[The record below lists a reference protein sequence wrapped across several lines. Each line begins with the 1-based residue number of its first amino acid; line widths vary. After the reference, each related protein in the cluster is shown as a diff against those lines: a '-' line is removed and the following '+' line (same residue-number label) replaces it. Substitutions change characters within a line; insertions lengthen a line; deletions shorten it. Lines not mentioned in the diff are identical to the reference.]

1 MRPADLLRLALD
13 NLTRNRTRSL
23 LTLIGI
29 MVGVAALQ
37 ALLAYGAGLQQNA
50 RQEFEALEL
59 YNTLRVTPSPTI
71 FGRMGL
77 MPPDPTPD
85 TTDAN
90 RPKITLTDS
99 LLREIEQIDG
109 VLAAYPEV
117 VFPAKL
123 KANGR
128 SAPVQAEAVPTVFG
142 QLAAYQPTEGAFFSA
157 ATDTSILIAP
167 SMAQRLGVEDASDL
181 IGQTIT
187 LETVSLHVQRMM
199 QLGPAIAAGMT
210 TLPLIHHQNRVR
222 VAGLLPEAD
231 QPVSGFVR
239 VVLPLDYARQLRKIT
254 FFSALDLMLRDGS
267 ADGYAAAR
275 VQLADTDAY
284 DRVRREVEQTGAFVT
299 SFREQFGQ
307 LERLFLIMDLAFG
320 IIGFIALLVATLGIA
335 NTMMMNVM
343 ERRREI
349 GVMKA
354 VGGDERDLQRLFIAE
369 SVTLGLLGGVL
380 GLVLARGITS
390 LIQFGVD
397 VYVQR
402 LGLPQFD
409 LFQAPVWLSLAIV
422 GVAVLVSLL
431 AGLAPA
437 RRAARVEPIEAL
449 RAA

>member
-1 MRPADLLRLALD
+1 
-13 NLTRNRTRSL
+13 
-23 LTLIGI
+23 
-29 MVGVAALQ
+29 
-37 ALLAYGAGLQQNA
+37 
-50 RQEFEALEL
+50 
-59 YNTLRVTPSPTI
+59 
-71 FGRMGL
+71 
-77 MPPDPTPD
+77 
-85 TTDAN
+85 
-90 RPKITLTDS
+90 
-99 LLREIEQIDG
+99 
-109 VLAAYPEV
+109 
-117 VFPAKL
+117 
-123 KANGR
+123 
-128 SAPVQAEAVPTVFG
+128 
-142 QLAAYQPTEGAFFSA
+142 
-157 ATDTSILIAP
+157 
-167 SMAQRLGVEDASDL
+167 
-181 IGQTIT
+181 
-187 LETVSLHVQRMM
+187 
-199 QLGPAIAAGMT
+199 
-210 TLPLIHHQNRVR
+210 
-222 VAGLLPEAD
+222 
-231 QPVSGFVR
+231 
-239 VVLPLDYARQLRKIT
+239 
-254 FFSALDLMLRDGS
+254 MLRDGN

-275 VQLADTDAY
+275 VQLASSDAY
-284 DRVRREVEQTGAFVT
+284 ERVRREVEQTGAFVT

-369 SVTLGLLGGVL
+369 SVALGLLGGVL

-402 LGLPQFD
+402 LGLPRFD